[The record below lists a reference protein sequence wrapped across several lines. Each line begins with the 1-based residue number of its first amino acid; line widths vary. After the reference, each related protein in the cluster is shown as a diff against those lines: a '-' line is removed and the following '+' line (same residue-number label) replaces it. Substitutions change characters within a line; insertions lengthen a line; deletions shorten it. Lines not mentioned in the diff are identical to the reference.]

1 MIRTKHIPSSFTKE
15 LNRCRVNPIVPVQR
29 EIDYA
34 QVSLL
39 LKEPADQETDDRV
52 AEKKLPCFQKH
63 SQREQFKEW
72 RMPDQST
79 GYIRASKHGLL

>member
-1 MIRTKHIPSSFTKE
+1 MIRTKHIPFPFTKE
-15 LNRCRVNPIVPVQR
+15 LNRCRVNPIVPVHR

-39 LKEPADQETDDRV
+39 LKEPADQESCDRV
-52 AEKKLPCFQKH
+52 PEKKLPGIQKH
-63 SQREQFKEW
+63 DQREQFKEW

-79 GYIRASKHGLL
+79 GYIRASEHGLL